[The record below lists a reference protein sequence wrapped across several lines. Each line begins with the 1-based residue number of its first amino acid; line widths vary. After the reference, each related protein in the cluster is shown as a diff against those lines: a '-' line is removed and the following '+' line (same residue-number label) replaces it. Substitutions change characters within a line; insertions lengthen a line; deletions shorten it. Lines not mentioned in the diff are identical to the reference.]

1 MNEQELRR
9 RSPAFYVAN
18 VAICAALY
26 AVVNGLSALVPVPLV
41 IGEFRP
47 GVVIPALYTIA
58 FGARVGAVGAAFGS
72 LIGDILFLTPL
83 GKTNP
88 FLALVAG
95 FPANLI
101 GFLIFGYLVNKA
113 KSWSGYTYS
122 TLISLFVG
130 NLIAGAVVVFVA
142 IPGLTFSQQIA
153 QTLLFTFFWLGTMI
167 PFMQIL
173 LPILLSAL
181 QASSISSIL
190 NNTISTWK
198 KETPRSIFMTG
209 LLSSLPLLVIL
220 LASYQSSFE
229 GLLGPYATWFRIL
242 VVLSAAFLLAA
253 PVAPYLSGRK
263 Q

>member
-1 MNEQELRR
+1 MNEHQLERA
-9 RSPAFYVAN
+9 SPAFYVAN
-18 VAICAALY
+18 VAVCAALY
-26 AVVNGLSALVPVPLV
+26 AVINGLTALVPVPLV

-58 FGARVGAVGAAFGS
+58 FGAKVGAVGAAFGS
-72 LIGDILFLTPL
+72 LIGDIIFLTPL

-101 GFLIFGYLVNKA
+101 GFLIFGMLVNKA

-122 TLISLFVG
+122 TLISLFIG

-173 LPILLSAL
+173 LPLLLGAL
-181 QASSISSIL
+181 QASSVSLRLKNAVGSWKEE
-190 NNTISTWK
+190 STK
-198 KETPRSIFMTG
+198 SVFITG
-209 LLSSLPLLVIL
+209 ALSSLPLLIVFF
-220 LASYQSSFE
+220 ASFQPSFVA
-229 GLLGPYATWFRIL
+229 LLGIYADWFR
-242 VVLSAAFLLAA
+242 VLDIVSIIFLLMA
-253 PVAPYLSGRK
+253 PVAPYLNRPR
-263 Q
+263 

>member
-1 MNEQELRR
+1 MNEQAVKRT
-9 RSPAFYVAN
+9 SPAFYVAN
-18 VAICAALY
+18 VAVCAALY
-26 AVVNGLSALVPVPLV
+26 AVINGLTALIPVPLV

-72 LIGDILFLTPL
+72 LIGDIIFLTPL

-88 FLALVAG
+88 FLALIAG

-101 GFLIFGYLVNKA
+101 GFLIFGMLVNRA

-122 TLISLFVG
+122 TLISLFIG

-142 IPGLTFSQQIA
+142 IPGLTLPQQIA

-173 LPILLSAL
+173 LPLLLGAL
-181 QASSISSIL
+181 QTSSISSRL
-190 NNTISTWK
+190 KDAVATWK
-198 KETPRSIFMTG
+198 QESAKTIFITG
-209 LLSSLPLLVIL
+209 ALSSLPLLVIL
-220 LASYQSSFE
+220 LASFQPSFIS
-229 GLLGPYATWFRIL
+229 LLGPYTNWFRALDII
-242 VVLSAAFLLAA
+242 SIAFLLMA
-253 PVAPYLSGRK
+253 PAAPYLNR
-263 Q
+263 QR